1 MSKDFR
7 RRLFERYTRD
17 QLIDMLINEKIK
29 SDNYRTSI
37 NNLVNKLKESDKV
50 IEEVR
55 GKLKLERK
63 IALSLKHPY
72 TVSNID
78 EVLQIL
84 NKAKDSDVK

>member
-7 RRLFERYTRD
+7 RRLFERYTRE

-37 NNLVNKLKESDKV
+37 NNLVKKLQERDKV

-55 GKLKLERK
+55 G
-63 IALSLKHPY
+63 Y
-72 TVSNID
+72 ID
-78 EVLQIL
+78 KVMFDYFETPGLLQIL
-84 NKAKDSDVK
+84 DKVKDSDD